1 MIDRVILD
9 TNVIS
14 AALRGDWPA
23 ATQEWFAATRERHA
37 LTVITVMEL
46 VHGVQ
51 RMPAGRK
58 RSEIAAAIDAVVSS
72 AHIVDFSSAAAIAAG
87 AFRADRAAA
96 GRPLDLAD
104 AQIAGICAV
113 SGALLATR
121 NTRDFEGLGLSM
133 VDPWQM

>member
-1 MIDRVILD
+1 MIDRVVLD

-14 AALRGDWPA
+14 AAIRGDWPA
-23 ATQEWFAATRERHA
+23 VTQEWFAATREAHA

-51 RMPAGRK
+51 RMPPGRK

-87 AFRADRAAA
+87 AFRADRAAV

-133 VDPWQM
+133 VDPWHM

>member
-1 MIDRVILD
+1 MIERVILD

-14 AALRGDWPA
+14 AAIRGDWPLV
-23 ATQEWFAATRERHA
+23 TQEWFAATRERHT

-51 RMPAGRK
+51 RMPAGRR
-58 RSEIAAAIDAVVSS
+58 RSETAAAIDALVSV
-72 AHIVDFSSAAAIAAG
+72 AQVVDFTSAAAIAAG
-87 AFRADRAAA
+87 TFRADRAAI

-113 SGALLATR
+113 SGASLATR
-121 NTRDFEGLGLSM
+121 NTRDFEGLGLSV